1 MEALVEQIP
10 QTGNIQLTF
19 QISAHF
25 NYSAVAAQRLVRR
38 FVADEIS
45 YLLRADPPVLVAAT
59 RVVWRVPIVLALPSY
74 GAVGQVGTFDVDI
87 ETGSFLVTPSQ
98 IKEMS
103 LRAREIADRYSEPS
117 TTSTTA
123 S

>member
-19 QISAHF
+19 QISARF

-45 YLLRADPPVLVAAT
+45 YMLRADSPVLVAAT
-59 RVVWRVPIVLALPSY
+59 RVVWRVPIVLALPTY
-74 GAVGQVGTFDVDI
+74 GAVGQVGSIDVDI
-87 ETGSFLVTPSQ
+87 ETGSFLVTSSQ
-98 IKEMS
+98 ITEIG
-103 LRAREIADRYSEPS
+103 LRAREIADRYSES
-117 TTSTTA
+117 TTSTTTT
-123 S
+123 